1 MGRIFLN
8 TPEEGQPLAK
18 KGMARGFRLLEEIWE
33 RFEVIGGHLEWRK
46 QGKNGLLPRLII
58 DGTISDSESGIFPK
72 AFDVKSI
79 DPDTGTLTLTRCKW
93 QIGSKYYSHADV
105 SLTAQTGTLCAVLNT
120 TDGALTA
127 QMDYEWTDTQPE
139 LVPYALYDITV
150 STVDDKQVVV
160 ITCDRRGSSI
170 NIYE

>member
-1 MGRIFLN
+1 MRRFFIKDFKKDMPISTTGFANGVRW
-8 TPEEGQPLAK
+8 LAEAFER
-18 KGMARGFRLLEEIWE
+18 MTLGF
-33 RFEVIGGHLEWRK
+33 GHVEWRE
-46 QGKNGLLPRLII
+46 GHIPHLVMDPLLVA
-58 DGTISDSESGIFPK
+58 DQFGTVAPK
-72 AFDVKSI
+72 AFDIKSI
-79 DPDTGTLTLTRCKW
+79 DKDTGTLTLTRCKW

-105 SLTAQTGTLCAVLNT
+105 SLTAQTGTLCAVLDT
-120 TDGALTA
+120 TAGTLTA

-150 STVDDKQVVV
+150 STVDEKQVVV